1 MISLSISVAPPATV
15 TLAVNYY
22 YSHYDYD
29 KVIMIIIEF
38 MCITLEFIL
47 SIVLLCHYH
56 VAFLL
61 ITTYFLREVV
71 LMAEEP
77 EDMWHAYNLIQ
88 VGDTLKS
95 TTIRYL
101 YPHKFHVL

>member
-1 MISLSISVAPPATV
+1 MISLTV

-38 MCITLEFIL
+38 MLMCITLEFIL
-47 SIVLLCHYH
+47 SVVLLCHYH

-61 ITTYFLREVV
+61 ITTYFSREVV

-101 YPHKFHVL
+101 YPHKFRVL